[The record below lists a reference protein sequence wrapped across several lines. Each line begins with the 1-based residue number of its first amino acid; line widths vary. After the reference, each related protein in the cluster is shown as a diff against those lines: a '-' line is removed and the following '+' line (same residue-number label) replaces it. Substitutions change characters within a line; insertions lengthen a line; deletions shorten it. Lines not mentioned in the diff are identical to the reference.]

1 MMSPGY
7 PRLKVIV
14 LSLFYFQTTQCMYG
28 DLKGKGEALLV
39 TDDKGN
45 PLGLAT
51 PMVRGETFHVG
62 PSPNPEQHSPSGD
75 IEKYFHSVK
84 QLRKPTPG
92 LYKEYLDHVMK
103 YTQSEKPGSSN
114 TAPANLY
121 WATILDDYI
130 EVSLKEWA
138 LYNDLDPA
146 LFTREFASGKKRS
159 PSEEKRSVTG
169 VENTRRYFPMK
180 ELVDIYYDLYRE
192 CSSPNFNEY
201 KQVTAIKRIYI
212 QAVELVY
219 KHNLL
224 NEAGF
229 KKLFEDWCKPSGF
242 NQKMFQNF
250 YHSGKEHEDYFF
262 GNGKILLTRRH
273 SSHFLNMF
281 KVDPEAKANLLFMFL
296 KSDVERYLPGHN
308 LSNFQRKAKQWKEC
322 FFQKNSL
329 LFALRSET
337 EGYLAFVTH
346 VEENLMDLITSF
358 VDPQFWA
365 KNWRKSE
372 DLKLMGRILEF
383 VDENFLK
390 TQPESKIPIITRLQ
404 YQFEQNQVRNR
415 LNLIF
420 SRIQALLELED
431 FSKYLNKSFPLKEKK
446 GITVPISPQEE
457 LEFIEHEIYN
467 SKIQTEYRNNL
478 TMKTED
484 LEGCKKEIQDKIR
497 SLQEKIEKLRRQ
509 SSSSENSHSRIL
521 NFF

>member
-51 PMVRGETFHVG
+51 PMVRGETFHMG

-121 WATILDDYI
+121 WATMWATDIWEEFNQLNQDHDKMINSIDLIDFLKGIPDDSYNGHIQVKNRLAQREVLIKSAKGLKLVLNSLDDYI

-201 KQVTAIKRIYI
+201 KQVR
-212 QAVELVY
+212 
-219 KHNLL
+219 
-224 NEAGF
+224 
-229 KKLFEDWCKPSGF
+229 
-242 NQKMFQNF
+242 
-250 YHSGKEHEDYFF
+250 
-262 GNGKILLTRRH
+262 
-273 SSHFLNMF
+273 
-281 KVDPEAKANLLFMFL
+281 
-296 KSDVERYLPGHN
+296 
-308 LSNFQRKAKQWKEC
+308 
-322 FFQKNSL
+322 
-329 LFALRSET
+329 
-337 EGYLAFVTH
+337 
-346 VEENLMDLITSF
+346 
-358 VDPQFWA
+358 
-365 KNWRKSE
+365 
-372 DLKLMGRILEF
+372 
-383 VDENFLK
+383 
-390 TQPESKIPIITRLQ
+390 
-404 YQFEQNQVRNR
+404 
-415 LNLIF
+415 
-420 SRIQALLELED
+420 
-431 FSKYLNKSFPLKEKK
+431 
-446 GITVPISPQEE
+446 
-457 LEFIEHEIYN
+457 
-467 SKIQTEYRNNL
+467 
-478 TMKTED
+478 
-484 LEGCKKEIQDKIR
+484 
-497 SLQEKIEKLRRQ
+497 
-509 SSSSENSHSRIL
+509 
-521 NFF
+521 